1 MSSEPEKPNPEE
13 TPSPAPAIKQPD
25 IYTIVAQLEDLVRF
39 SMECEEKELKP
50 DVSFVEVHK
59 KLMQIQRDIQAF
71 QENSR
76 IFLQQFNLK
85 PEDFRPTPEQIEQLN
100 PRDRKLLERIQSLQ
114 NTCQVERDKLYES
127 MQASP
132 ETLKQVK
139 NELKDKGKEKFRRKS
154 KFKGMGGKEGWL
166 PT

>member
-1 MSSEPEKPNPEE
+1 MSSEQE
-13 TPSPAPAIKQPD
+13 TPKPAEIQGMSSPD
-25 IYTIVAQLEDLVRF
+25 IFAIVSQLEDLVRF

-59 KLMQIQRDIQAF
+59 KLMKIQKDIQIF

-76 IFLQQFNLK
+76 LFLQQFNLK
-85 PEDFRPTPEQIEQLN
+85 PEDLRPTPEQIAELN
-100 PRDRKLLERIQSLQ
+100 PRDRKLLERIQALQ
-114 NTCQVERDKLYES
+114 KTCEGERDKLYES

-132 ETLKQVK
+132 ETLQQVK
-139 NELKDKGKEKFRRKS
+139 NELKDKSKEKIRRKG
-154 KFKGMGGKEGWL
+154 KFKGLGSKDGWI